1 MKRLSVLGSLLLL
14 LFIGIFSSGCLEDGD
29 DEAKVN
35 CAEIFCIGTLLP
47 EGEAFNGPL
56 IEAVN
61 LAKGD
66 INKAGGNIEI
76 ISGNSFKAGQEA
88 GEAIASAMR
97 LLDMGVHGLVGPS
110 YSSDSVEILPFLS
123 DNQIVGISPSATSP
137 ALTDENKK
145 LVDNGDQHFFFRVA
159 PSDLFQAPILAKQSQ
174 GNTVIVNRD
183 DAWGGPLSKSVEEEI
198 RSDGRQA
205 NVVSY
210 SSTAPVISDV
220 VSRVEAAVQEIPD
233 VKSIVILAFSEGG
246 ELIRGLL
253 DSSEIPKET
262 GYYVGD
268 GLVFSDDL
276 FPHVAEENGEIEG
289 FKRVS
294 STPPPGKRLE
304 EFKER
309 FDFGDFT
316 AHVYDAV
323 VILSLAAL
331 SAESNDPSVYVS
343 KIQEVTREGAKCHSY
358 ATCAAALT
366 DETTINDDI
375 DYEGLSG
382 PVDLDENGDIK
393 DGLYVVETYD
403 AQGVPKTTYF
413 NFQGE
418 EE

>member
-1 MKRLSVLGSLLLL
+1 M
-14 LFIGIFSSGCLEDGD
+14 
-29 DEAKVN
+29 
-35 CAEIFCIGTLLP
+35 
-47 EGEAFNGPL
+47 
-56 IEAVN
+56 
-61 LAKGD
+61 
-66 INKAGGNIEI
+66 
-76 ISGNSFKAGQEA
+76 
-88 GEAIASAMR
+88 
-97 LLDMGVHGLVGPS
+97 
-110 YSSDSVEILPFLS
+110 
-123 DNQIVGISPSATSP
+123 
-137 ALTDENKK
+137 
-145 LVDNGDQHFFFRVA
+145 
-159 PSDLFQAPILAKQSQ
+159 
-174 GNTVIVNRD
+174 NRD
-183 DAWGGPLSKSVEEEI
+183 DAWGKALAPLVREEI

-205 NVVSY
+205 KVVSY
-210 SSTAPVISDV
+210 SSTTPVILDV
-220 VSRVEAAVQEIPD
+220 VSKVEAAVQEIPD

-253 DSSEIPKET
+253 DSSVIPEET

-403 AQGVPKTTYF
+403 AQGVPKKHILIF
-413 NFQGE
+413 KAKKKWIRINSLSDKPVLFAEGLGRQLQ
-418 EE
+418 